1 MGHGTRNTHTHEGN
15 RPLALDD
22 LTPESATGEGT
33 MASMQHG
40 GTVAVNSRRAC
51 GMLRWAQRR
60 RSDWEKDGEE
70 VWKEVYGIR
79 QMGGQRAR
87 NQGGE
92 AKQIMAV

>member
-1 MGHGTRNTHTHEGN
+1 
-15 RPLALDD
+15 
-22 LTPESATGEGT
+22 
-33 MASMQHG
+33 
-40 GTVAVNSRRAC
+40 
-51 GMLRWAQRR
+51 MLPWAQRR

-92 AKQIMAV
+92 AKQIIPD